1 MKKLLSVLLTVC
13 LLIAVGAASA
23 EDAGIEKGTIV
34 YGSNTELSGD
44 WGREMWTNNA
54 ADKMVR
60 ELMDDYNTVVSNQG
74 GEYVVNPTVA
84 KSVEGVMNDDGTKT
98 YTVTIQ
104 DGLVYN
110 NGDPITAK
118 DIKFDV
124 ESFKLMSA
132 GELQLNRIREVMEQ
146 AQCDMVGI
154 LSTMDFGE
162 EF

>member
-1 MKKLLSVLLTVC
+1 MNKKRLVTLNTLKALKEAGYEVFNSNSAVLTYSYKDYELDGEVVGSVMF
-13 LLIAVGAASA
+13 
-23 EDAGIEKGTIV
+23 
-34 YGSNTELSGD
+34 YWNT
-44 WGREMWTNNA
+44 
-54 ADKMVR
+54 
-60 ELMDDYNTVVSNQG
+60 MDDSLCNIY
-74 GEYVVNPTVA
+74 
-84 KSVEGVMNDDGTKT
+84 
-98 YTVTIQ
+98 
-104 DGLVYN
+104 
-110 NGDPITAK
+110 GDPITAK

>member
-1 MKKLLSVLLTVC
+1 MNKKRLVTLNTLKALKEAGYEVFNSNSAVLTYSYKDYELDGEVVGSVMF
-13 LLIAVGAASA
+13 
-23 EDAGIEKGTIV
+23 
-34 YGSNTELSGD
+34 YWNT
-44 WGREMWTNNA
+44 
-54 ADKMVR
+54 
-60 ELMDDYNTVVSNQG
+60 MDDSICNIY
-74 GEYVVNPTVA
+74 
-84 KSVEGVMNDDGTKT
+84 
-98 YTVTIQ
+98 
-104 DGLVYN
+104 
-110 NGDPITAK
+110 GDPITAK

>member
-1 MKKLLSVLLTVC
+1 MNKKRLVTLKTLKALKETGYEVFPSNGGAMIFAYKDYELDGEVVGSVMFYW
-13 LLIAVGAASA
+13 IA
-23 EDAGIEKGTIV
+23 
-34 YGSNTELSGD
+34 
-44 WGREMWTNNA
+44 
-54 ADKMVR
+54 
-60 ELMDDYNTVVSNQG
+60 MDDSLCNIY
-74 GEYVVNPTVA
+74 
-84 KSVEGVMNDDGTKT
+84 
-98 YTVTIQ
+98 
-104 DGLVYN
+104 
-110 NGDPITAK
+110 GDPITAK